1 MNRDGDDL
9 YDKKISAIT
18 REDIQKIFNVISNRV
33 KYSANRFFE
42 LLRAVFNKA
51 IALGLLGKNPAIG
64 IEEHEEQARE
74 RYINTKEEMSRFI
87 DAIKTS
93 TNRQM
98 ADVFLLSLLTGARKS
113 NVLSIKW
120 NNINFEDRIWY
131 IPAVQTK
138 NRKALPIHLVEDAI
152 TMLARRKEENKT
164 GSIWVFPSDRSRCGH
179 LTSPK
184 RAWKK
189 ICQLANI
196 DELRIHDLRRTHGC
210 LMRKAGAD
218 RELIGE
224 ALGHKDLKSTK
235 IYDII
240 ESDQVRTFREKA
252 MKNLMSSKEN
262 KVTFQIETERANNNT
277 EALCNRIE
285 ELEQQLREL
294 KRMQG

>member
-74 RYINTKEEMSRFI
+74 RYINTKEGMSRFI

-164 GSIWVFPSDRSRCGH
+164 GSIWIFPSDRSRCGH
-179 LTSPK
+179 LTCMELPK
-184 RAWKK
+184 NARKK
-189 ICQLANI
+189 
-196 DELRIHDLRRTHGC
+196 
-210 LMRKAGAD
+210 
-218 RELIGE
+218 
-224 ALGHKDLKSTK
+224 
-235 IYDII
+235 
-240 ESDQVRTFREKA
+240 
-252 MKNLMSSKEN
+252 
-262 KVTFQIETERANNNT
+262 
-277 EALCNRIE
+277 
-285 ELEQQLREL
+285 
-294 KRMQG
+294 